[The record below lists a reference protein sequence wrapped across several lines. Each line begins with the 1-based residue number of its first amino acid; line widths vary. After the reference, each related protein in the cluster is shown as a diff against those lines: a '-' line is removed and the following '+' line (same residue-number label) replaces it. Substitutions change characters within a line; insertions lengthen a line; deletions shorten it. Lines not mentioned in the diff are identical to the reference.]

1 MPPLSVAALAF
12 LALEAIALEFLLQL
26 SDLARHYRFQF

>member
-26 SDLARHYRFQF
+26 SDLARHSKFPY